1 MNRPEQAIQRSC
13 VDFLRMCAPREG
25 FHYNAINPV
34 PAKSKA
40 VAGIS
45 KAMGLQPGTPDL
57 LMVWKGRAIFVEF
70 KAPGGRLSP
79 AQRDCHAGLMLAGA
93 LVHTV
98 TSLDDFIDFLS
109 TIGIPLRARAAA

>member
-13 VDFLRMCAPREG
+13 VDFLRQCAPEG
-25 FHYNAINPV
+25 LGYTAINPV

-45 KAMGLQPGTPDL
+45 KAMGLIPGIPDIL
-57 LMVWKGRAIFVEF
+57 LVWKGRAIFVEV
-70 KAPGGRLSP
+70 KADGGRLSP
-79 AQRDCHAGLMLAGA
+79 AQRDCQAGLMLAGA

-98 TSLDDFIDFLS
+98 KSLDEFIDFLGAA
-109 TIGIPLRARAAA
+109 GIPIRARLDA

>member
-1 MNRPEQAIQRSC
+1 MKRPEQVLQRAC
-13 VDFLRMCAPREG
+13 VEFLRQCAPDG
-25 FHYNAINPV
+25 LVYTAINPV

-45 KAMGLQPGTPDL
+45 KAMGMQAGIPDL
-57 LMVWKGRAIFVEF
+57 LMVWKGRAIFIEF

-79 AQRDCHAGLMLAGA
+79 AQIDCQAGLMLAGA

-98 TSLDDFIDFLS
+98 KSLDEFADFLA
-109 TIGIPLRARAAA
+109 TAGIPIRARIAA

>member
-13 VDFLRMCAPREG
+13 VDFLRQCAPHG
-25 FHYNAINPV
+25 LAWTAINPV

-45 KAMGLQPGTPDL
+45 KAMGMQAGIPDL

-79 AQRDCHAGLMLAGA
+79 AQRDCQAGLMLAGA

-98 TSLDDFIDFLS
+98 KSLDEFADFLQVL
-109 TIGIPLRARAAA
+109 GIPIQARVAA

>member
-1 MNRPEQAIQRSC
+1 MNRPEQDIQRSC
-13 VDFLRMCAPREG
+13 IDFLRVCAPQG
-25 FHYNAINPV
+25 LMWTAINPV

-45 KAMGLQPGTPDL
+45 KAMGLQPGVPDL

-70 KAPGGRLSP
+70 KAPGGSLSP

-98 TSLDDFIDFLS
+98 SSLSEFLDFIT
-109 TIGIPLRARAAA
+109 TIGVPVRARAAA

>member
-1 MNRPEQAIQRSC
+1 MNRAEQTLQRDC
-13 VDFLRMCAPREG
+13 IDFLRQCAPDG
-25 FHYNAINPV
+25 LAWTAINPV

-45 KAMGLQPGTPDL
+45 KAMGMRAGIPDL
-57 LMVWKGRAIFVEF
+57 LVVWKGRAIFVEF
-70 KAPGGRLSP
+70 KAAGGSLSP

-98 TSLDDFIDFLS
+98 KSLDEFIDFII
-109 TIGIPLRARAAA
+109 TVGVPIRARIAA